1 MKTDT
6 SNYNNQYP
14 GPNEGEIFDGDWNSD
29 DYDPDYSEDI
39 GIRCQACYGTG
50 LDRYEDVDC
59 MTCWGEGVVYG
70 SI

>member
-1 MKTDT
+1 M
-6 SNYNNQYP
+6 SNYTTVFFE
-14 GPNEGEIFDGDWNSD
+14 PNEGEIFEGDWNSD
-29 DYDPDYSEDI
+29 DDYDADYSEDI
-39 GIRCQACYGTG
+39 GIRCQTCYGTG